1 MICGVWRRGC
11 LLLVEEARL
20 NQTPRENWAEYMLLA
35 ASVIPA
41 MIATGFMPAWNVLP
55 LGGWLAIATLG
66 AGIAGAIAT
75 PHWSR
80 GLVSGLMAGAGIF
93 AGIWLYV
100 AARTSMTE
108 GPEISRYEL
117 VVGAMI
123 GWAPG
128 LILYYTW
135 ARPKR

>member
-1 MICGVWRRGC
+1 VNETRR
-11 LLLVEEARL
+11 EY
-20 NQTPRENWAEYMLLA
+20 WAEYLLLA

-41 MIATGFMPAWNVLP
+41 MIAIGFMPAWNVLP

-75 PHWSR
+75 PLWRR
-80 GLVSGLMAGAGIF
+80 GLISGLVAGAGIF
-93 AGIWLYV
+93 AGMWLYV
-100 AARTSMTE
+100 TIRTSIQHDIRVSK
-108 GPEISRYEL
+108 PEL

-135 ARPKR
+135 ARSKR

>member
-1 MICGVWRRGC
+1 V
-11 LLLVEEARL
+11 
-20 NQTPRENWAEYMLLA
+20 NQTPREHWAEYLLLA

-41 MIATGFMPAWNVLP
+41 MIATGFMPACNVLP
-55 LGGWLAIATLG
+55 IGGWAAIAVLG
-66 AGIAGAIAT
+66 AGLAGALAT
-75 PHWSR
+75 PLWIR
-80 GLVSGLMAGAGIF
+80 GLISGLIAGAGIF

-100 AARTSMTE
+100 AVRQGMFNNVKVSKL
-108 GPEISRYEL
+108 EI

-135 ARPKR
+135 AHPRR

>member
-1 MICGVWRRGC
+1 M
-11 LLLVEEARL
+11 
-20 NQTPRENWAEYMLLA
+20 NQTPRENWAEYLLLA
-35 ASVIPA
+35 ASVIPG

-75 PHWSR
+75 PRWSR
-80 GLVSGLMAGAGIF
+80 GLVSGLIAGAGIF

-100 AARTSMTE
+100 VARTSMAE

>member
-1 MICGVWRRGC
+1 MLLGERGD
-11 LLLVEEARL
+11 V
-20 NQTPRENWAEYMLLA
+20 NQTPREHWAEYLLLA

-55 LGGWLAIATLG
+55 LGGWLVIAIVG
-66 AGIAGAIAT
+66 AGIAGAIAA
-75 PHWSR
+75 PLRSR
-80 GLVSGLMAGAGIF
+80 GLISGLIAGAGIF

-100 AARTSMTE
+100 AVRLSMLKNVSV
-108 GPEISRYEL
+108 SRPEL

-135 ARPKR
+135 ARPRR

>member
-1 MICGVWRRGC
+1 
-11 LLLVEEARL
+11 LA
-20 NQTPRENWAEYMLLA
+20 QAPREHWAEYLLLA

-55 LGGWLAIATLG
+55 VGGWLAIAVVG

-75 PHWSR
+75 PLWGR
-80 GLVSGLMAGAGIF
+80 GLVSGLVAGAGIF
-93 AGIWLYV
+93 AGIWFYV
-100 AARTSMTE
+100 IVRMSVLNSVKVWK
-108 GPEISRYEL
+108 PEL

-128 LILYYTW
+128 LILHYAW
-135 ARPKR
+135 ARPKRPSDPS